1 MKART
6 GLVSITFRQLNPG
19 QIIDL
24 VNQANDRIIEWGG
37 DSHVPHGD
45 VKTAETVG
53 RQTREA
59 GLEVSCYGSYYRLG
73 LAGFDPGNG
82 AAKYPEF
89 AAVLDSAVALGAP
102 LIRVWAGRGDSAT
115 MDEKTRREAEE
126 DALLIAE
133 QAHAHGIGIAYEYH
147 TKTLTDE
154 IGSALRLLE
163 ATAHPA
169 ISTLWQPP
177 NDQPESTILE
187 SLESV
192 LPRLSNVHVF
202 HWIFPGGQRERRPL
216 REGSERWMSYLKKLQ
231 ALPPRDYLVEFVK
244 DDAIEQYLD
253 DAACLKAWL
262 AELA

>member
-1 MKART
+1 MPSRT

-19 QIIDL
+19 QLIDL
-24 VNQANDRIIEWGG
+24 VNEANDDVIEWGG

-45 VKTAETVG
+45 TKTAETVG

-59 GLEVSCYGSYYRLG
+59 GLDVSCYGSYYRLG

-89 AAVLDSAVALGAP
+89 SAVLDSAIALEAP
-102 LIRVWAGRGDSAT
+102 LIRVWAGCGESAK

-126 DALLIAE
+126 DALAIAE

-147 TKTLTDE
+147 AKTLTDE
-154 IGSALRLLE
+154 IDSALRLLD
-163 ATAHPA
+163 ATDHPA

-177 NDQPESTILE
+177 NDKPEDYILR

-202 HWIFPGGQRERRPL
+202 HWIFPDGQRERRPL
-216 REGSERWMSYLKKLQ
+216 SEGRERWIRYLKKLQ
-231 ALPPRDYLVEFVK
+231 PLGARDYLIEFVHG
-244 DDAIEQYLD
+244 DSTNQYLED
-253 DAACLKAWL
+253 SACLKSWL
-262 AELA
+262 EV

>member
-24 VNQANDRIIEWGG
+24 VNEAGDSIIEWGG

-45 VKTAETVG
+45 TQTAEIVG
-53 RQTREA
+53 RQTRDA
-59 GLEVSCYGSYYRLG
+59 GLDVSCYGSYYRLG

-89 AAVLDSAVALGAP
+89 SAVLDSAIALGAP
-102 LIRVWAGRGDSAT
+102 SIRVWAGRGDSAT

-126 DALLIAE
+126 DALKIAE
-133 QAHAHGIGIAYEYH
+133 QAHAQGIGIAYEYH

-163 ATAHPA
+163 ATQHPA

-202 HWIFPGGQRERRPL
+202 NWIFPNGQRERRPL
-216 REGSERWMSYLKKLQ
+216 SEGRERWMSYLKKLQ
-231 ALPPRDYLVEFVK
+231 PLGPRDYLIEFVLG
-244 DDAIEQYLD
+244 DATGQYLA
-253 DAACLKAWL
+253 DAACLRAWL
-262 AELA
+262 SELD